1 LLSHDN
7 NIIILGGGKGIQLQR
22 EIIRNIL
29 IKIKNLIAKGNYVFL
44 GDRKKNFETL
54 VALGYLPNHIKQ
66 EILSLTPKEYSEGP
80 LLDKDQINY
89 KNESC
94 WIFGKNIQN
103 NLIYIKLKIR
113 KTHEHEETV
122 CMSFHIAEY
131 QMKFPL
137 K

>member
-1 LLSHDN
+1 MITMN
-7 NIIILGGGKGIQLQR
+7 NLRGGGKGIQLQR

-29 IKIKNLIAKGNYVFL
+29 IKIKKLIAKGNYVFL
-44 GDRKKNFETL
+44 GNQNHKKNFETL
-54 VALGYLPNHIKQ
+54 IELGLKYSHVKE

-80 LLDKDQINY
+80 LLDKDQTNY
-89 KNESC
+89 KGEYF
-94 WIFGKNIQN
+94 WIFGKKIQN

-113 KTHEHEETV
+113 KTDEHEETV

>member
-1 LLSHDN
+1 MLSYDN
-7 NIIILGGGKGIQLQR
+7 NIILGEINIQLQR
-22 EIIRNIL
+22 EIVRNIL
-29 IKIKNLIAKGNYVFL
+29 IKIKSLVAIGNYIFL
-44 GDRKKNFETL
+44 GNRKKNFETL
-54 VALGYLPNHIKQ
+54 VALGYLPSHIKQ

-80 LLDKDQINY
+80 LLDKDQIKY
-89 KNESC
+89 KDESF
-94 WIFGKNIQN
+94 WIFGKKIQN

-113 KTHEHEETV
+113 KTNKHEETV

>member
-1 LLSHDN
+1 M
-7 NIIILGGGKGIQLQR
+7 QLQR
-22 EIIRNIL
+22 EIVRNIL
-29 IKIKNLIAKGNYVFL
+29 IKIKSLVAKGNYIFL
-44 GDRKKNFETL
+44 GNRKNNLETL
-54 VALGYLPNHIKQ
+54 LDLGYKPEHIKQ
-66 EILSLTPKEYSEGP
+66 DILSLTPKEYSEGP

-89 KNESC
+89 KDESF

-103 NLIYIKLKIR
+103 KLIYIKLKIR
-113 KTHEHEETV
+113 KINEYEEAV

>member
-1 LLSHDN
+1 MS
-7 NIIILGGGKGIQLQR
+7 KSIQLQK

-29 IKIKNLIAKGNYVFL
+29 IKIKKLIAKGNYVFL
-44 GDRKKNFETL
+44 GNRKKNFETL
-54 VALGYLPNHIKQ
+54 IELGLKYSHVKE

-80 LLDKDQINY
+80 LLDKDQTNY
-89 KNESC
+89 KDESF
-94 WIFGKNIQN
+94 WIFGKKIQN

-113 KTHEHEETV
+113 KINDHEETV

-131 QMKFPL
+131 QMIFPL